1 MKFMKPF
8 LLLAALMLLLALP
21 AAALDITEEFCFSAA
36 DFTTRQEEAGIFVTA
51 VPSPKIATIQYGGRV
66 VRAGD
71 ALPREALDQ
80 LTLLTQCVTGQT
92 ASMEYYTVAGGKAS
106 ALQSMELCIRP
117 RRNDPPTAEDSTLE
131 TYRNIANS
139 GRLKASDPEEGE
151 LTYTLVT
158 EPRRGEVELSED
170 GSFTYTPLHNKV
182 GKDSF
187 TFTVTDEAGN
197 VSQPATVKI
206 RIKKPTEKSVYADMD
221 GDPDA
226 FSAMWLREE
235 GIFTGA
241 SVGGQ
246 LCFSPDEAVSRGEF
260 LVMVMK
266 LVDAESAESAVS
278 TGFAD
283 EAETPAWLR
292 PYLVSALRGGMISGV
307 SEGDGVLFLA
317 QEDMTQAEAA
327 VMVQNILKLPG
338 ADAAQVFSQED
349 SAVPAWA
356 AEAAA
361 ALVQAGVSL
370 ELTDELQPL
379 TRRDAAGLL
388 YDIHALIEAEAV
400 SAFYWVQ

>member
-51 VPSPKIATIQYGGRV
+51 VPSPQIATIQYGGRV

-117 RRNDPPTAEDSTLE
+117 KRNDPPTAEDSTLE

-197 VSQPATVKI
+197 VSEPATVKI
-206 RIKKPTEKSVYADMD
+206 RIQKPTEKSVYADMD

-266 LVDAESAESAVS
+266 LVEAEAAESAVS

-317 QEDMTQAEAA
+317 QEDMTRAEAA

-356 AEAAA
+356 AKAAA

>member
-36 DFTTRQEEAGIFVTA
+36 DFTTRQDEAGIFVTA
-51 VPSPKIATIQYGGRV
+51 VPSPQIATIQYGGRV

-117 RRNDPPTAEDSTLE
+117 KRNDPPTAEDSTLE

-197 VSQPATVKI
+197 VSEPATVKI
-206 RIKKPTEKSVYADMD
+206 RIQKPTEESVYADMD

-266 LVDAESAESAVS
+266 LVEAEAAESAVS

-317 QEDMTQAEAA
+317 QEDMTRAEAA

-349 SAVPAWA
+349 PAVPAWA

-400 SAFYWVQ
+400 STFYWVQ

>member
-8 LLLAALMLLLALP
+8 LLLAALVLLLALP

-51 VPSPKIATIQYGGRV
+51 VPSPRIATIQYGGRV
-66 VRAGD
+66 IRAGD

-92 ASMEYYTVAGGKAS
+92 ASMEYYTVADGKAS

-117 RRNDPPTAEDSTLE
+117 KRNDPPTAEDSTLE

-139 GRLKASDPEEGE
+139 GQLKASDPEEDE
-151 LTYTLVT
+151 LTYTIVT
-158 EPRRGEVELSED
+158 EPRRGEVELGED

-197 VSQPATVKI
+197 VSEPATVKI

-226 FSAMWLREE
+226 FAAMWLREE

-266 LVDAESAESAVS
+266 LVEAEAAESAVS

-292 PYLVSALRGGMISGV
+292 PYLVSALRSGMISGV

-338 ADAAQVFSQED
+338 ADAAQVFSQEG

-379 TRRDAAGLL
+379 TRRDAAELL
-388 YDIHALIEAEAV
+388 YDVHALMEAEAV